1 MPQLTHIDPVTGKP
15 SMVDVSDKAITR
27 RTATASGRIFLPPAA
42 FELVSGAP
50 VVAPVT
56 DAPAIAADTTALDQA
71 KAKARAKGDVL
82 AVAQLAG
89 IMAAKRTADL
99 IPLCHPLALSHV
111 AVVLTPVGA
120 AAPHVRVEATV
131 ACTGRTGV
139 EMEALTAASAAL
151 LTVWD
156 MLKAVAG
163 RDMRIGDIVVA
174 RKSGGRSGDFVR
186 EDTDRDSGVS
196 EA

>member
-1 MPQLTHIDPVTGKP
+1 
-15 SMVDVSDKAITR
+15 
-27 RTATASGRIFLPPAA
+27 
-42 FELVSGAP
+42 
-50 VVAPVT
+50 
-56 DAPAIAADTTALDQA
+56 
-71 KAKARAKGDVL
+71 
-82 AVAQLAG
+82 
-89 IMAAKRTADL
+89 MAAKRTADL

-111 AVVLTPVGA
+111 AVVLTPVEG

-163 RDMRIGDIVVA
+163 REMRIGDIVVA

-196 EA
+196 ES